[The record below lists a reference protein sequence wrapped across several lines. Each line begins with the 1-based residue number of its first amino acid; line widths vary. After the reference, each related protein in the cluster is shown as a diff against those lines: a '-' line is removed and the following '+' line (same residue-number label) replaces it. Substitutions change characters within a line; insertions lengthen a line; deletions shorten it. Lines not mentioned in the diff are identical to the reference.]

1 MKAFIYLITLLFL
14 NSILAKE
21 TSSNSELEIF
31 FNKWREFESPPLNN
45 NAPDYTKSQ
54 FKKRQR
60 SYKKLKKELMAFD
73 TSGWKISWR
82 ADWQLIEAEMNGYDF
97 NRRVLKPWER
107 DPAFYQTIWMYQ
119 SDVPAH
125 EGPTNHALL
134 EFWQYLICLIY

>member
-14 NSILAKE
+14 SSILAKE

-31 FNKWREFESPPLNN
+31 FNKWREFESPPLSN
-45 NAPDYTKSQ
+45 NAPDYTRSQ

-82 ADWQLIEAEMNGYDF
+82 ADWQLIEAEMNGHPSSLSLF
-97 NRRVLKPWER
+97 
-107 DPAFYQTIWMYQ
+107 
-119 SDVPAH
+119 
-125 EGPTNHALL
+125 
-134 EFWQYLICLIY
+134 